1 MNSLFDTKPEVD
13 PRDRQRKTPL
23 PPIPATGWRAPAAF
37 PNLAAART
45 IALDVETWDPEFT
58 PGDAG
63 DKGPGWARGK
73 GHLIGI
79 SVAVD
84 TVNKWYF
91 PMRHEV
97 RPEENLDPQH
107 VLAWA
112 RDTFA
117 NSKQSKVGANL
128 MYDVGWLKQEGVNVA
143 GPLLDVQFAEA
154 LLSENGK
161 TSLEH
166 LSQKYLGG
174 GKETSVLYDWIDSA
188 YGKASREGKQ
198 RKHLY
203 KAPPS
208 LVGPYAE
215 VDAANPLLILP
226 RQTEYLVQEG
236 LYHIFD
242 MECSLI
248 PLIIAMRFAG
258 VSVDLNKAEEVRS
271 RLLLRSQEVSR
282 EINSLCGF
290 EVNVNASKSLAKAF
304 DAFGLKYPTT
314 DKGSPSFEAA
324 FLEKVEHPLGKL
336 VVKLRQ
342 SDKLRSTFIESYI
355 LDSHVNGKVHGQY
368 HPLRGSEGGTR
379 SGRWSSSTPNLQNI
393 PSRDEELS
401 PLLRGIFVPDA
412 GHKCWR
418 KYDYGQIEYRFLI
431 HYAVGAGSDEARD
444 HFAANPDT
452 DYHELALALVAPVA
466 GWDLSTK
473 EMHKKYRKAIK
484 TTNFGLIYGMGKK
497 KLTRSLGLTK
507 PEGDKLFQ
515 AYHQGVP
522 FAKATMESTSAE
534 AQRQGFITTY
544 LGRRSRFDTWEP
556 DTYAEEGDEDDR
568 IPLPY
573 KAALS
578 KWGQNIR
585 RAGLHKAL
593 NRRLQGSAADL
604 LKVAVVRLW
613 QEGVFD
619 YIGVPRLQVHD
630 ELDFSD
636 PGGRDDGFDY
646 MQHVLETALPLR
658 VPVQADGDWGP
669 DWGHVEAIKKPVAT
683 D

>member
-1 MNSLFDTKPEVD
+1 MNSLFDTVPEVD
-13 PRDRQRKTPL
+13 ARDLKRKTPL
-23 PPIPATGWRAPAAF
+23 PPIPETGWRAPSEF
-37 PNLAAART
+37 PNLRAARVMA
-45 IALDVETWDPEFT
+45 IDVETWDPEFT
-58 PGDAG
+58 PGDSG

-84 TVNKWYF
+84 PVHKWYF

-97 RPEENLDPQH
+97 CPEENLDPTH
-107 VLAWA
+107 VLSWA
-112 RDTFA
+112 RDAFGDK
-117 NSKQSKVGANL
+117 SQSKVGANL
-128 MYDVGWLKQEGVNVA
+128 MYDVGWLKQEGVNVS

-161 TSLEH
+161 TSLEY
-166 LSQKYLGG
+166 LSQKYLGE
-174 GKETSVLYDWIDSA
+174 GKESRAVYAWIDAA
-188 YGKASREGKQ
+188 YGKAGREGKQ
-198 RKHLY
+198 RRHLH
-203 KAPPS
+203 KTPPR

-215 VDAANPLLILP
+215 VDATNPLDILP
-226 RQTEYLVQEG
+226 RQTQLLVQEG

-258 VSVDLNKAEEVRS
+258 VSVDLNKAQEVRTK
-271 RLLLRSQEVSR
+271 LLLRSQQVSQ

-290 EVNVNASKSLAKAF
+290 EVNVNAAKSLAKAF
-304 DAFGLKYPTT
+304 DAFGLKYPKT
-314 DKGSPSFEAA
+314 DKGAPSFEAA
-324 FLEKVEHPLGKL
+324 FLDKVEHPLGKM

-355 LDSHVNGKVHGQY
+355 LDSHVNGKVFGQY

-401 PLLRGIFVPDA
+401 PLLRGIFVPDS

-431 HYAVGAGSDEARD
+431 HYACGAGSDEARA
-444 HFAANPDT
+444 HFAAAPGT
-452 DYHELALALVAPVA
+452 DYHELALDLVAPVA

-497 KLTRSLGLTK
+497 KLTKSLGLTTQ
-507 PEGDKLFQ
+507 EGNKLFQ

-522 FAKATMESTSAE
+522 FAKATMEATAAE

-556 DTYAEEGDEDDR
+556 DTYNDAEDEEDR

-573 KAALS
+573 KAAVA

-585 RAGLHKAL
+585 RAGLHKSL

-636 PGGRDDGFDY
+636 PGNRDDGFDY

-658 VPVQADGDWGP
+658 VPVIADGDWGP